1 MADSYSRLANSTR
14 HVTILKILFVFLSVL
29 FVALIITLTVVL
41 TSKRAKDSLNDR
53 SLKFCPE
60 NTKLTVSTARSYGL
74 YDDLSEKE
82 IISMR
87 DFILSQTSLNITPL
101 KDANVNDNHIYLIE
115 LQQPN
120 KDKAIK
126 FLDNNDP
133 KPERVARVV
142 VFSGGKL
149 SPEVRKYLVCP
160 TAKPSRYEEPQDLST
175 NIQYPMTHARIPT
188 TIVRLSLFDLGLYQP
203 GWIWFAQ
210 EMVLFQ
216 ARSPRKLFT
225 ACWP

>member
-14 HVTILKILFVFLSVL
+14 QVTILKILFVILSVL

-60 NTKLTVSTARSYGL
+60 NTKLTVSTARSHGL

-101 KDANVNDNHIYLIE
+101 KDAT
-115 LQQPN
+115 
-120 KDKAIK
+120 
-126 FLDNNDP
+126 
-133 KPERVARVV
+133 
-142 VFSGGKL
+142 S
-149 SPEVRKYLVCP
+149 
-160 TAKPSRYEEPQDLST
+160 
-175 NIQYPMTHARIPT
+175 T
-188 TIVRLSLFDLGLYQP
+188 TITSTWSSYSNQTKTRLLNSLTTTTLNQNGLL
-203 GWIWFAQ
+203 
-210 EMVLFQ
+210 VLLSF
-216 ARSPRKLFT
+216 PEEN
-225 ACWP
+225 